1 MTAVEKMMQAKWKA
15 DGVAAQ
21 MLGAGFM
28 AFAAASNDEARAK
41 IFENRIKKYSN
52 LFNALNS
59 SFKLSVEVV
68 EKVCEEYGEPEDIPF
83 PWSEIWC
90 ASDEEVLKVLDDCH
104 DAAMKEASD
113 A

>member
-15 DGVAAQ
+15 DGVTAQ

-28 AFAAASNDEARAK
+28 AFAAASNDEARAE
-41 IFENRIKKYSN
+41 IFENRIKKYHN
-52 LFNALNS
+52 LFNALNGA
-59 SFKLSVEVV
+59 FGLAVKVV
-68 EKVCEEYGEPEDIPF
+68 QSICDEYGDPDDIPF

-90 ASDEEVLKVLDDCH
+90 ASDEEVLKVLDDCFE
-104 DAAMKEASD
+104 AAKKEASD

>member
-28 AFAAASNDEARAK
+28 AFAAASNDEARDR
-41 IFENRIKKYSN
+41 IFENRIEKYSN

-68 EKVCEEYGEPEDIPF
+68 QKICEEYGEQEDIPY

-90 ASDEEVLKVLDDCH
+90 ASDEEVLKVLDDCFE
-104 DAAMKEASD
+104 AAKKEASD

>member
-28 AFAAASNDEARAK
+28 AFAAASNDEARCE

-68 EKVCEEYGEPEDIPF
+68 QKICEEYGEQEDIPY
-83 PWSEIWC
+83 PWSEIWS
-90 ASDEEVLKVLDDCH
+90 ASDEEVLKVLDDCFE
-104 DAAMKEASD
+104 AAKNEASD

>member
-1 MTAVEKMMQAKWKA
+1 MTAVEKMIQAKWKA
-15 DGVAAQ
+15 DGVTAQ

-28 AFAAASNDEARAK
+28 AFAAASNGEARCE
-41 IFENRIKKYSN
+41 IFENRIKKYNN

-59 SFKLSVEVV
+59 AFGLAAKVV
-68 EKVCEEYGEPEDIPF
+68 QSICDEYGEPDDIPY

-90 ASDEEVLKVLDDCH
+90 ASDEEVLKVLDDCF
-104 DAAMKEASD
+104 DAATKEASD

>member
-15 DGVAAQ
+15 DGVIAQ

-28 AFAAASNDEARAK
+28 AFAAASNDEARAE
-41 IFENRIKKYSN
+41 IFEKRIQKYMN
-52 LFNALNS
+52 LFNAVNS
-59 SFKLSVEVV
+59 AFCLGVEVV
-68 EKVCEEYGEPEDIPF
+68 KAVCEEHGEQDDIPY

-90 ASDEEVLKVLDDCH
+90 ASDEEVLKVLDDCFE
-104 DAAMKEASD
+104 AAKKEASD